1 MPEKKGRTCYVPLCK
16 GGYKSFK
23 EKVSLFRAPADPVR
37 RQEWARNIKRG
48 DKVLDETCVVCS
60 RHFDDRY
67 IQRTFKHVINGED
80 VEFDRERPSLTPDAV
95 PTIFPDGPAYLT
107 KPVPRKRKERN
118 IADCT
123 APPAKRKAPNE
134 PTTSQAR
141 DDAAAGEETAQ
152 APHPFHSITP
162 PSAFCSHVDV
172 VREAWIKDSKSLTLK
187 VMPHITES
195 HVQPKAFEKMRVNLA
210 FQLFSK
216 EVLKGIF
223 LFKDHLVKTF
233 KITQS
238 TEKFIQTME
247 RLIFIMTAR
256 IPSKGLRC
264 GSASAKFLEDFLP
277 FLREWEEHA
286 AKHGEG
292 FLSESTALGLLVTIQ
307 STLSLLSYVTSTL
320 KYTYLLTANL
330 SQDKKENVF
339 GVVRQAFGSNGHPS
353 PEQFSVVINNM
364 AFYSLARPP
373 KGGNSPPELVTALF
387 RAF

>member
-1 MPEKKGRTCYVPLCK
+1 MPLCK

-37 RQEWARNIKRG
+37 LQEWARNIKRG

-134 PTTSQAR
+134 PTTSQAC

-162 PSAFCSHVDV
+162 PSAFCSKICLPSNPEALCFAWHYNTVPGDVCVLKHVV
-172 VREAWIKDSKSLTLK
+172 FSS
-187 VMPHITES
+187 
-195 HVQPKAFEKMRVNLA
+195 
-210 FQLFSK
+210 SK
-216 EVLKGIF
+216 EVGAADGYLCSTYCRGINVEEHYVSTETDALASLKRADDLLLCCGCEIEPAAGTKCVRF
-223 LFKDHLVKTF
+223 GSGCFSPKCLVTTQDGKACLRCKYLRRLIQNQRNRLKKKRRGTF
-233 KITQS
+233 KQ
-238 TEKFIQTME
+238 
-247 RLIFIMTAR
+247 R
-256 IPSKGLRC
+256 ISRK
-264 GSASAKFLEDFLP
+264 
-277 FLREWEEHA
+277 
-286 AKHGEG
+286 
-292 FLSESTALGLLVTIQ
+292 
-307 STLSLLSYVTSTL
+307 
-320 KYTYLLTANL
+320 
-330 SQDKKENVF
+330 
-339 GVVRQAFGSNGHPS
+339 
-353 PEQFSVVINNM
+353 SVQ
-364 AFYSLARPP
+364 
-373 KGGNSPPELVTALF
+373 LF
-387 RAF
+387 RAKKKLAKAQRSIEELRAVNNGNCQGCFRKKVEWSASEAAYCCQNLLSGSHSEVDQRHVV